1 MNKYRIAIP
10 LLIIVFSTYSSAFF
24 KVSSNFEHKASKN
37 FQSFKEYKDYRIEQL
52 NSLKINGIVDK
63 NYIESEIRKLQT
75 FEAEYTLLEITK
87 FNNLNFQDPS
97 CSFEDIIENNS
108 QELDVSISRKKTSK
122 CVNN

>member
-1 MNKYRIAIP
+1 MNKYKIAISII
-10 LLIIVFSTYSSAFF
+10 LIVFSTYSSAFF
-24 KVSSNFEHKASKN
+24 KVSSNFEQKSSES

-63 NYIESEIRKLQT
+63 NYIDSEIRKLQT